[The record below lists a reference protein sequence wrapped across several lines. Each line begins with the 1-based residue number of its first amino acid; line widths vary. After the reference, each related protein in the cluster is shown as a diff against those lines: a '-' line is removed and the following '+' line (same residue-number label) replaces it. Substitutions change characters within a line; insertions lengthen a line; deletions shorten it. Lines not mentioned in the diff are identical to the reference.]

1 MKKEIYQEIEIP
13 EGVEVKL
20 EAGVLNVKGPE
31 GENKREFKT
40 GQLDFEIKDN
50 KIILG
55 GKKLTKK
62 EKKIVNTFS
71 AHIRNM
77 VRGVQKKFE
86 YKLKICF
93 SHFPI
98 TVDIQDNKAT
108 IKNFLGEKINRK
120 CSILNNVEIDIKGQ
134 EITLKS
140 FDKEAVGQT
149 AANFEIATKIRN
161 KDQRV
166 FQDGIYITN
175 KDGREM

>member
-20 EAGVLNVKGPE
+20 EEGVLNVKGPE

-40 GQLDFEIKDN
+40 GQLDFEIKEN

-62 EKKIVNTFS
+62 EKKIVNTFT
-71 AHIRNM
+71 AHIKNM
-77 VRGVQKKFE
+77 IRGVQKKFE

-98 TVDIQDNKAT
+98 TVDIEGNKAT
-108 IKNFLGEKINRK
+108 IKNFLGEKINRS
-120 CSILNNVEIDIKGQ
+120 CGILDNVEVDIKGQ
-134 EITLKS
+134 EINVQS
-140 FDKEAVGQT
+140 FDKEAAGQT

-161 KDQRV
+161 KDKRV

-175 KDGREM
+175 KDGRDM